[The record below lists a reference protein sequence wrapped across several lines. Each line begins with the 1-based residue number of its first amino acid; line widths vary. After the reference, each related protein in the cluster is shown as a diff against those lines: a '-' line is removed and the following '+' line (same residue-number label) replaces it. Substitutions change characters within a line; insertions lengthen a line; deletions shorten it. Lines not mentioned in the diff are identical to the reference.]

1 MFFKKPPT
9 RANSSPPSP
18 TTQMSAVSEAFDPQ
32 RERSVIAE
40 MLLKRS
46 AKLILGRSEL
56 EIIRGVCQA
65 IVDTTAHVRL
75 AWTWFGP
82 SDTSTITPQVFAGPA
97 KEYAQDLKIE
107 RNALTQRGPAFAT
120 LQGAAAGPFGIS
132 RLSPYG
138 PWRDAAKHHGIRH
151 VLALPISST
160 FNGYSGIFVLY
171 ADLDGYFDAVGVS
184 LFAGLA
190 ELFGSLMTVAA
201 ERQELQR
208 TAYHDA
214 LTGLLNR
221 HAVDLVDRRVYRS
234 SLFEPVSSI
243 LLLDLDRFKG
253 INDRLG
259 HDAGDR
265 ALQAVAGVLRDTLRR
280 GDEIIRWGG
289 EEFLVCLPQTPLADA
304 SRVAEKLRSAVE
316 GITEPERITVSI
328 GACEIAPVQH
338 LTQAVVRADE
348 ALRNAK
354 SAGRN
359 QVCVLQ

>member
-1 MFFKKPPT
+1 MFFKKTLTPGT
-9 RANSSPPSP
+9 SPPSSP
-18 TTQMSAVSEAFDPQ
+18 ASSQSEVFDPE
-32 RERSVIAE
+32 REKMRIAE

-65 IVDTTAHVRL
+65 IVDITPHVRL

-82 SDTSTITPQVFAGPA
+82 TDTPTIAPQVFAGPA
-97 KEYAQDLKIE
+97 AAYAQALQIQH
-107 RNALTQRGPAFAT
+107 NPLTQRGPAFGT
-120 LQGAAAGPFGIS
+120 LKGKAVGPFSIFK
-132 RLSPYG
+132 LSPYG
-138 PWRDAAKHHGIRH
+138 PWREAAKKHGIRH

-171 ADLDGYFDAVGVS
+171 ADRDGYFDAVGVS
-184 LFAGLA
+184 LFVGLA
-190 ELFGSLMTVAA
+190 ELFGSPMTVAA

-221 HAVDLVDRRVYRS
+221 HALDLVNRRVYRS

-243 LLLDLDRFKG
+243 LLLDLDHFKS

-259 HDAGDR
+259 HDGGDK
-265 ALQAVAGVLRDTLRR
+265 ALQAVAAVLRDTLRR

-304 SRVAEKLRSAVE
+304 TRVAEKLRCAVE
-316 GITEPERITVSI
+316 GITTPEPVTVSI
-328 GACEIAPVQH
+328 GACEIPPVQH
-338 LTQAVVRADE
+338 LTDAVARADQ
-348 ALRNAK
+348 ALRDAK
-354 SAGRN
+354 STGRN
-359 QVCVLQ
+359 RVCVLH

>member
-1 MFFKKPPT
+1 MFFKKP
-9 RANSSPPSP
+9 SPPAPSP
-18 TTQMSAVSEAFDPQ
+18 LTQGFDAQ

-65 IVDTTAHVRL
+65 IVDVSSHIRL

-82 SDTSTITPQVFAGPA
+82 TDTHTIRPQVFAGPA
-97 KEYAQDLKIE
+97 AAYAESLNIE
-107 RNALTQRGPAFAT
+107 RNLLTRIGPAFTT
-120 LQGAAAGPFGIS
+120 LDGKSAGPFTVS
-132 RLSPYG
+132 QFSPI
-138 PWRDAAKHHGIRH
+138 A
-151 VLALPISST
+151 ST

-171 ADLDGYFDAVGVS
+171 ADRDGYFDEVGVS

-208 TAYHDA
+208 AAYHDA

-221 HAVDLVDRRVYRS
+221 HAVDLIDRRVYRA

-243 LLLDLDRFKG
+243 LLMDLDRFKS
-253 INDRLG
+253 INDRFG
-259 HDAGDR
+259 HDAGDK
-265 ALQAVAGVLRDTLRR
+265 ALQAVARVLTDTLRR

-289 EEFLVCLPQTPLADA
+289 EEFLVCLPQTALPDA
-304 SRVAEKLRSAVE
+304 MKVAEKLRRAVE
-316 GITEPERITVSI
+316 SITDPEQLTVSI
-328 GACEIAPVQH
+328 GACEISALQH
-338 LTQAVVRADE
+338 LPQAVARADE
-348 ALRNAK
+348 ALFQAK
-354 SAGRN
+354 SGGRN
-359 QVCVLQ
+359 QVCVLH